1 MTSTVDLETFRQW
14 TFGDVRVT
22 RIMEMAPMAFDP
34 EIFIQA
40 TRHDVLNR
48 KDWLYPSFITQDG
61 DIYLHFQAFV
71 IEAAGRTIVVDTCVG
86 NHKKR
91 TPDIMNDLDNP
102 FLERLERAGFPREKV
117 DYVLC
122 THLHVDHVG
131 WNTML
136 VDGEWQPTF
145 PNARYLFGRSEVAH
159 GATSIQGD
167 AQVFF
172 ADSVKPILDA
182 GLADLV
188 DTDHVVVE
196 GVSLFPT
203 PGHTPGHVSV
213 RLRSQGTEAIVT
225 GDVMHHPV
233 QAALPEVASNF
244 CWDARL
250 GERTRREM
258 LTRAAETGT
267 VLLVAHFAGT
277 SAVHVTPDG
286 AAWRVAET

>member
-145 PNARYLFGRSEVAH
+145 PNARYVDAYGLTETCAADTMMEAGREIEKIGSVGRAVAH
-159 GATSIQGD
+159 VEVEIRDDGGETLAPGMEGEICLRGA
-167 AQVFF
+167 
-172 ADSVKPILDA
+172 K
-182 GLADLV
+182 
-188 DTDHVVVE
+188 
-196 GVSLFPT
+196 
-203 PGHTPGHVSV
+203 
-213 RLRSQGTEAIVT
+213 VT
-225 GDVMHHPV
+225 RGYWKDP
-233 QAALPEVASNF
+233 
-244 CWDARL
+244 
-250 GERTRREM
+250 ERTAASFWP
-258 LTRAAETGT
+258 RAASRMSWLIFIEQNLGPHMEQKCA
-267 VLLVAHFAGT
+267 VLCASLGMV
-277 SAVHVTPDG
+277 SS
-286 AAWRVAET
+286 